1 MLTEMLQES
10 GSLDT
15 LPLPQ
20 KTILLRLAQR
30 FQSQTNYL
38 FMNPEELE
46 LNTGLGNKDQWA
58 DLLKM
63 QECKNFIKGQMAALA
78 EIAQRKT
85 FQSLVKQALEGNHQ
99 AAKQVQELS
108 GIMNQQD
115 TNRTIVL
122 HAIPRPPKE
131 VQNG

>member
-10 GSLDT
+10 GTLDSKS
-15 LPLPQ
+15 PAE
-20 KTILLRLAQR
+20 KAIILRLATK
-30 FQSQTNYL
+30 FQKQSNFL

-46 LNTGLGNKDQWA
+46 EATGLGNRDQWG
-58 DLLKM
+58 DLLKL
-63 QECKNFIKGQMAALA
+63 EETRNFIKGSMAALA

-85 FQSLVKQALEGNHQ
+85 FASLVQAALEGNHQ

-122 HAIPRPPKE
+122 HRIPRPKE
-131 VQNG
+131 TVQ